1 MDHLTH
7 GELADFAADRPRDIG
22 HLDDAPRHVVRAR
35 MLPDAEANPFLQAG
49 IEPVLRAEPH
59 EEHDPDVAVPLLPDH
74 HAFDNLRE
82 LLDLPVDLRRPDPNS
97 ARIERGVAPAQN
109 DQAVVAREPGPVTV
123 APHAGK
129 VLEVRAAILG
139 AVGIVPERY
148 RHAGKR
154 PGAD

>member
-7 GELADFAADRPRDIG
+7 GELADFAADRPPDIG
-22 HLDDAPRHVVRAR
+22 HLDDAPRHVVGAR

-74 HAFDNLRE
+74 QAFANLPE
-82 LLDLPVDLRRPDPNS
+82 FPPLPDHQVFENPGDLLDLPVDLRRPDPNS

-109 DQAVVAREPGPVTV
+109 DHAVVMREPGPVTV
-123 APHAGK
+123 SPHAGK
-129 VLEVRAAILG
+129 VLEVRATIL
-139 AVGIVPERY
+139 
-148 RHAGKR
+148 
-154 PGAD
+154 